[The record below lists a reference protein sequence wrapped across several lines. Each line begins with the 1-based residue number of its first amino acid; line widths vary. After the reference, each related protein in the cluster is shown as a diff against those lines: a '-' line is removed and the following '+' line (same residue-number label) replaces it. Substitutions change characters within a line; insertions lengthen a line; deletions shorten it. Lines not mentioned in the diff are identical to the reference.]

1 MTDLTLF
8 AGDTAPP
15 ELAAPTAKAGAHTLA
30 PPALAVEVA
39 GDLAGRVL
47 SSLDVLVTALR
58 ALAGARVEE
67 RLVLV
72 GRCESR
78 LAAVKAEA
86 VTELSQ
92 WRGEARA
99 ADVLRN
105 DLKQSRGGA
114 KREVKLAGQL
124 AEVPATSKALA
135 TGAITPQHARLIAEA
150 AEQAPEGRPI
160 DEAELLAATEREPAD
175 LFGRT
180 VRDHLNEI
188 SGDDLAERRRRQRE
202 RRQATIKQDPDGMY
216 KLFGTFDPVTGARIE
231 TALTAAAN
239 RLWHGTDDKSRP
251 TPKQRLADALESL
264 ITGGTGNVNSGT
276 GSGNSAPQGVDLLLI
291 ADYDIVAGRLRD
303 ARLGDGT
310 PLTPE
315 ELIRLA
321 CDAKILPALFDRT
334 GQPLWLG
341 RGRRHATSGQRSVLT
356 ERDKG
361 CVGCGASANWCQAHH
376 IVHWE
381 HGGPTD
387 IDNLCLLCSHCHHHQ
402 VHTNGAKIIRG
413 PDGKFTLQHPDHR
426 PPDRQRRDRGRPSSA
441 NRNPSNKRNDIH
453 HPKRC

>member
-15 ELAAPTAKAGAHTLA
+15 ELAAPTASPGADTLA

-160 DEAELLAATEREPAD
+160 DEAELLAAAEREPAD

-264 ITGGTGNVNSGT
+264 ITSGTGNGNSGT
-276 GSGNSAPQGVDLLLI
+276 GGGNSAPQGVDLLLI
-291 ADYDIVAGRLRD
+291 ADYDVVAGRLRD

-356 ERDKG
+356 ERDKA

-387 IDNLCLLCSHCHHHQ
+387 IDNLCLLCSHCHHQ

-413 PDGKFTLQHPDHR
+413 PDGKYTLQHPDHR
-426 PPDRQRRDRGRPSSA
+426 PPDRQHRDRDRPSSA
-441 NRNPSNKRNDIH
+441 NRNPSNKRNDIR
-453 HPKRC
+453 HPIRC

>member
-1 MTDLTLF
+1 MAAETD
-8 AGDTAPP
+8 
-15 ELAAPTAKAGAHTLA
+15 
-30 PPALAVEVA
+30 
-39 GDLAGRVL
+39 DLAGRVFA
-47 SSLDVLVTALR
+47 SLDVLVGALR

-67 RLVLV
+67 RLRLV
-72 GRCESR
+72 GRCESG

-124 AEVPATSKALA
+124 AEVPETSKALA
-135 TGAITPQHARLIAEA
+135 AGAITPQHARLIAEA
-150 AEQAPEGRPI
+150 AEQAPAGRPI
-160 DEAELLAATEREPAD
+160 DEAELLAAAEREPAD

-180 VRDHLNEI
+180 VRDHLNDR
-188 SGDDLAERRRRQRE
+188 SGDDLEDIRRRQRE

-239 RLWHGTDDKSRP
+239 RLWHGTDDKNRP

-264 ITGGTGNVNSGT
+264 ITGGTGSGNSGT
-276 GSGNSAPQGVDLLLI
+276 GSGNSGAGNRISAPQGVDLLLI
-291 ADYDIVAGRLRD
+291 ADYDTVAGQLCN

-310 PLTPE
+310 PLSPE
-315 ELIRLA
+315 ELLRLA
-321 CDAKILPALFDRT
+321 CDAKILPALFDRK

-356 ERDKG
+356 QRDKG
-361 CVGCGASANWCQAHH
+361 CIGCGASANWCQAHH

-381 HGGPTD
+381 HGGLTD
-387 IDNLCLLCSHCHHHQ
+387 IDNLCLLCGYCHHHR
-402 VHTNGAKIIRG
+402 VHTNGDKVIRG
-413 PDGKFTLQHPDHR
+413 PDGKFTLQSPDHR
-426 PPDRQRRDRGRPSSA
+426 PPDRQRRDRDTPSSA
-441 NRNPSNKRNDIH
+441 NRNHSNKRNEVH
-453 HPKRC
+453 HPIRC

>member
-8 AGDTAPP
+8 TGDTAPA
-15 ELAAPTAKAGAHTLA
+15 ELAPPTASPGAHTLA

-39 GDLAGRVL
+39 GDLAECVL
-47 SSLDVLVTALR
+47 SSLDVLVVALR

-135 TGAITPQHARLIAEA
+135 TGVITPQHARLIAEA

-160 DEAELLAATEREPAD
+160 DEAELLAAAEREPAD

-188 SGDDLAERRRRQRE
+188 SGDDLEERRRRQRE
-202 RRQATIKQDPDGMY
+202 RRQATIKQHPDGMY

-239 RLWHGTDDKSRP
+239 RLWHGTDDKNRP

-264 ITGGTGNVNSGT
+264 ITSGTGNVNSGT
-276 GSGNSAPQGVDLLLI
+276 GGGNSAPQGVDLLLI
-291 ADYDIVAGRLRD
+291 ADYDVVAGRLRD

-310 PLTPE
+310 PLTPKE
-315 ELIRLA
+315 FIRLA
-321 CDAKILPALFDRT
+321 CDAKILPALFDRK
-334 GQPLWLG
+334 GEPLWLG

-361 CVGCGASANWCQAHH
+361 CVGCGASANWCQVHH

-413 PDGKFTLQHPDHR
+413 PDGKFTLQNAAIR
-426 PPDRQRRDRGRPSSA
+426 PPDRQRRDRDRPSSA

-453 HPKRC
+453 HPIRC

>member
-8 AGDTAPP
+8 TGDTAPA
-15 ELAAPTAKAGAHTLA
+15 ELAPPTASRGADTLA

-86 VTELSQ
+86 VTELSR

-124 AEVPATSKALA
+124 AEVPATLMALA

-150 AEQAPEGRPI
+150 AEQAPADRPI
-160 DEAELLAATEREPAD
+160 DEAELLAAAEREPAD

-180 VRDHLNEI
+180 VRDHLNER
-188 SGDDLAERRRRQRE
+188 SGDD
-202 RRQATIKQDPDGMY
+202 
-216 KLFGTFDPVTGARIE
+216 
-231 TALTAAAN
+231 
-239 RLWHGTDDKSRP
+239 
-251 TPKQRLADALESL
+251 
-264 ITGGTGNVNSGT
+264 SG
-276 GSGNSAPQGVDLLLI
+276 
-291 ADYDIVAGRLRD
+291 
-303 ARLGDGT
+303 
-310 PLTPE
+310 
-315 ELIRLA
+315 
-321 CDAKILPALFDRT
+321 
-334 GQPLWLG
+334 
-341 RGRRHATSGQRSVLT
+341 
-356 ERDKG
+356 
-361 CVGCGASANWCQAHH
+361 GASGAA
-376 IVHWE
+376 
-381 HGGPTD
+381 
-387 IDNLCLLCSHCHHHQ
+387 SAS
-402 VHTNGAKIIRG
+402 GAK
-413 PDGKFTLQHPDHR
+413 
-426 PPDRQRRDRGRPSSA
+426 RRSSRTPMA
-441 NRNPSNKRNDIH
+441 CTSCSARSTR
-453 HPKRC
+453 